1 MNVKTSDRLPTRRQ
15 IEAIAKKLGK
25 ALGGNVN
32 LQVGDLAATVD
43 ASFPGMTDYEYAEVR
58 VTCTRIA
65 DRLRR
70 ADLGR
75 LWGGK

>member
-1 MNVKTSDRLPTRRQ
+1 MTELPTRRQ
-15 IEAIAKKLGK
+15 IEAAATKLGK

-32 LQVGDLAATVD
+32 LQGGDLAATID
-43 ASFPGMTDYEYAEVR
+43 GQYPGMTDYEYAEIR

-75 LWGGK
+75 IWGDK